1 MVKDEKLKYFWGSL
15 KNRIFWGGSRKKQY
29 RGGNSLKMGG
39 GLDILQIYG
48 GGRGGWQETRGVDTP
63 MYTMTQ
69 KQPPKLFCKKK
80 CS

>member
-39 GLDILQIYG
+39 GLGHFADLWG
-48 GGRGGWQETRGVDTP
+48 GEGGLARNTGG
-63 MYTMTQ
+63 
-69 KQPPKLFCKKK
+69 
-80 CS
+80 

>member
-39 GLDILQIYG
+39 GAWTFCRFMG
-48 GGRGGWQETRGVDTP
+48 GGGGVG
-63 MYTMTQ
+63 
-69 KQPPKLFCKKK
+69 KKHGGLIPQ
-80 CS
+80 CTL